1 MGDERDKRMR
11 GRLAQWL
18 RRFGAQTAVL
28 ICVAAVLGCFAA
40 RKEGYHMDEL
50 LSFELSNAQFNP
62 WIVPTQPEGRLA
74 KFVREEIR
82 GESFGETLSNLADTA
97 RDVLANRGNS
107 RLLQY
112 RADVYPEPV
121 WISGEQFHDYITVGE
136 EDAFS
141 YLSVY
146 FNVRD
151 DNHPPLH
158 FMLLHTMSSVFR
170 DARGTFQGCIINIL
184 AILGCSMCFF
194 GLGTLL
200 ERHGILPRGYGRA
213 AGICAALLYG
223 LSAGGI
229 ATALLIRMY
238 GCMTFFCVALFC
250 LHAKKWLE
258 KGFARKNGLLI
269 AVTVM
274 GFWTQYF
281 FLFFCLSLAAVTVA
295 LLAKR
300 KRYGELRR
308 YIRSMVLAAVIGVG
322 VFPFSIQDVL
332 ASGRGTEALQN
343 LGQGFSGYGTRLAAF
358 GGMLVEGSFG
368 SVPFGLAVLACL
380 AAGLLFACRKGRQ
393 GLTKRVNEAAAGKGG
408 GRRIA
413 AKSAVTESTVIGG
426 VNGAVNGAV
435 NGTAEGAVGGGRAAE
450 RSEERSAGGA
460 VAARAATTVG
470 RELWLMLLVPCG
482 CYFLLAARMAPYL
495 VDRYIMP
502 LFAFS
507 ALLLAVLAARLAV
520 SLLPAPGRS
529 VGRGLLLGAALAL
542 GTVNVAGYGGAYLYQ
557 GYERQLEVARRYR
570 NLPCVCLYDGVGY
583 YDNLPEFTCYPRTLL
598 LTLPE
603 LENRQDME
611 GLTEGP
617 GIVVL
622 RKPEVPEESALAA
635 LERYGLVVEEI
646 LLPGE
651 ESVHGDTIYLC
662 AFS

>member
-1 MGDERDKRMR
+1 MCREAAWREVWRDTDKVGDERDKRMR

-50 LSFELSNAQFNP
+50 LSFELSNAEFNP

-97 RDVLANRGNS
+97 RDVLTKRGNS

-146 FNVRD
+146 FNVKD

-158 FMLLHTMSSVFR
+158 FMLLHTMSSIFR
-170 DARGTFQGCIINIL
+170 DARGTFQGCVINIL

-238 GCMTFFCVALFC
+238 GCMTFFCVALFY

-269 AVTVM
+269 AVTAM

-380 AAGLLFACRKGRQ
+380 AAGLLFARWKRRQ
-393 GLTKRVNEAAAGKGG
+393 GLTERVNEVAAGKGG

-426 VNGAVNGAV
+426 
-435 NGTAEGAVGGGRAAE
+435 
-450 RSEERSAGGA
+450 A
-460 VAARAATTVG
+460 VAARAATTAG
-470 RELWLMLLVPCG
+470 RELWLMLLAPYG